1 MSDWFERLNST
12 ELPATADVVVV
23 GGGVNGAATAY
34 NLARRGVGRVVLL
47 ERRHIGA
54 GATGKSGAL
63 VRAHYSNVP
72 EAQLTLESLKIFW
85 NWGEHVGFGDPG
97 FEKVGFFRTVNPHDV
112 EKLKL
117 NVAEQQAIGV
127 DTRLVDA
134 REAREIEPLMYTDD
148 IVLAAYEPDSGY
160 ADPNATTYGFLEGA
174 AHFGAKIFTQT
185 EATALLKDEHGQIAG
200 VETNRGAISTRNV
213 VVAGGPWSDRLLK
226 TIGVDLP
233 LRPRIAQVV
242 VFRWPIEKEQSRKHA
257 AVIDGTTGSWLRPE
271 GKNCS
276 LIGVESQI
284 YDIDRDDFRETVD
297 QEYIQACREA
307 LAKRFP
313 VFAHSTMRGN
323 WRGVI
328 MESTDYHPV
337 IDKIDE
343 HGGLFVMTADN
354 GSSFKT
360 APATG
365 IVLTEWVL
373 DGEPKL
379 MDMSQFTASR
389 FAENRLWH
397 DEHAYDRDREQT
409 ISR

>member
-1 MSDWFERLNST
+1 MNDWVLQSDRDD
-12 ELPATADVVVV
+12 LPSTADVVVV

-34 NLARRGVGRVVLL
+34 NLAKRGVGRVVLL

-63 VRAHYSNVP
+63 VRAHYSNIP
-72 EAQLTLESLKIFW
+72 EAQLTHESLKIFW
-85 NWGEHVGFGDPG
+85 DWDEHVGFGDPG
-97 FEKVGFFRTVNPHDV
+97 FEKVGFFRTVNPGDV
-112 EKLKL
+112 DKLRA
-117 NVAEQQAIGV
+117 NVAEQQALGV

-134 REAREIEPLMYTDD
+134 QEAASIEPLMFTGD
-148 IVLAAYEPDSGY
+148 IELAAYEPDSGY

-174 AHFGAKIFTQT
+174 AHFGARIVTQT
-185 EATALLKDEHGQIAG
+185 EAIALETDEQGKISGVRTSRGTIA
-200 VETNRGAISTRNV
+200 SRNV
-213 VVAGGPWSDRLLK
+213 VVAGGAWSDRLLR

-233 LRPRIAQVV
+233 LRPRLAQVT
-242 VFRWPIEKEQSRKHA
+242 VFRWPIEKEQTRKHA
-257 AVIDGTTGSWLRPE
+257 VVIDGTTKAWLRPE

-276 LIGVESQI
+276 LIGVEGSHET
-284 YDIDRDDFRETVD
+284 IDPDDFRETVD
-297 QEYIQACREA
+297 QEYIQACRDA
-307 LAKRFP
+307 LAHRFP

-328 MESTDYHPV
+328 MESSDYHPI

-343 HGGLFVMTADN
+343 HGGLFVMTGDN

-365 IVLTEWVL
+365 IVLSEWVL
-373 DGEPKL
+373 EGEPKL
-379 MDMSQFTASR
+379 MDMSRFTAAR
-389 FAENRLWH
+389 YAENRPWH
-397 DEHAYDRDREQT
+397 DEHAYDRDRERT